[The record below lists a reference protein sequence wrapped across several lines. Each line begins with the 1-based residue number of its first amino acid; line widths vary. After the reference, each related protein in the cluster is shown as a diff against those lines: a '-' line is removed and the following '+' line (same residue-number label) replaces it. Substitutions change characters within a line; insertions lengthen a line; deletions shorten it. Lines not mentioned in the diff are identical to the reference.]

1 MEFKDKVAFKI
12 KMEKTA
18 IKFDRKINDEQ
29 CEVYFDDLKDYPIKV
44 VEKAMDQALRDRD
57 PEDMFLIRAMLTI
70 PEIRA
75 AADDLINKNK
85 VTGRLGCEKC
95 GITKGWITETT
106 KDGRYVAHPCDCL
119 AEMVRDELK
128 RKART
133 RADRDNDRHLE
144 DILIA
149 YEISKLR

>member
-18 IKFDRKINDEQ
+18 IKFDRKINDDQ
-29 CEVYFDDLKDYPIKV
+29 CDVYFDDLKDYPIQI

-57 PEDMFLIRAMLTI
+57 PDDMFLIRAMLTI

-75 AADDLINKNK
+75 AADDLISKNK
-85 VTGRLGCEKC
+85 VIGRLGCEKC

-106 KDGRYVAHPCDCL
+106 KDGRYIAYPCDCL
-119 AEMVRDELK
+119 AEIIRDELK

-133 RADRDNDRHLE
+133 RADRMDDRSRE
-144 DILIA
+144 GSLIA
-149 YEISKLR
+149 YEVSKIR